1 MTREEELAAIEA
13 HIRDRGTNRVPS
25 SREFA
30 AAESAG
36 GYAPLEFDGA
46 KKKYTRAPITRPRRW
61 VDASLHVA
69 VPPRPL

>member
-46 KKKYTRAPITRPRRW
+46 KKK
-61 VDASLHVA
+61 
-69 VPPRPL
+69 